1 MGKLVLTPLD
11 GIAWLL
17 VLFMLFVAW
26 SYRFFGDRTWW
37 GTALIYSG
45 RWPWLIPVV
54 FLALFAL
61 AWRRQALVPLGVAA
75 LVVMGPVMG
84 GKLSTAP
91 LWPDKA
97 PIRILTFN
105 VEGGP
110 VVSRRIKELLVAT
123 RPDIAGF
130 QECGPTMRDALAE
143 LEGWAAVDTA
153 GSTCF
158 LSRYPLRAPPRRMA
172 AGDFQAAGGAA
183 VVSRYEVMAPI
194 GTVTVFV
201 LHLETPRHGVQ
212 YLLTDP
218 ANAPPLIEAN
228 NILRDTESR
237 VVRRWIDS
245 TTPPRIVM
253 GDFNLP
259 VESVIWQSYWNGL
272 TDAFTAAGNGWGFTK
287 LNGWIQVR
295 IDHVLVDDQLK
306 VVGAHVGEDWG
317 SDHLP
322 LLTEIVRR

>member
-1 MGKLVLTPLD
+1 VAALAVL
-11 GIAWLL
+11 
-17 VLFMLFVAW
+17 
-26 SYRFFGDRTWW
+26 
-37 GTALIYSG
+37 
-45 RWPWLIPVV
+45 
-54 FLALFAL
+54 AL
-61 AWRRQALVPLGVAA
+61 AWRRQALVPIGLAA
-75 LVVMGPVMG
+75 LVVVGPVMG
-84 GKLSTAP
+84 GTLSTPP
-91 LWPDKA
+91 LRHAKEPL
-97 PIRILTFN
+97 RVLTFN

-110 VVSRRIKELLVAT
+110 VVSRRLKELLAAT

-130 QECGPTMRDALAE
+130 QECGPTMQEALAG

-158 LSRYPLRAPPRRMA
+158 LSRYPLRAPPVRMA
-172 AGDFQAAGGAA
+172 RRDFQAAGGSAA
-183 VVSRYEVMAPI
+183 VARYEVMAPL

-237 VVRRWIDS
+237 AVRRWIDS
-245 TTPPRIVM
+245 SATPRMVL

-259 VESVIWQSYWNGL
+259 VESAIWQRYWGDL
-272 TDAFTAAGNGWGFTK
+272 TDAFSAAGNGWGFTK
-287 LNGWIQVR
+287 RNGWIEVR
-295 IDHVLVDDQLK
+295 IDHVLLDRQLK
-306 VVGAHVGEDWG
+306 AVGAHVGDDWG

-322 LLTEIVRR
+322 FITEVVRR